1 MPLYIYLIL
10 SVHVSIG
17 TWVASTFC
25 PVWVMRIWI
34 GVLFTPLFQ
43 SFGYILWSG
52 ISLVELVMD
61 LSLIHVYV
69 FDELPYFFRSGCT
82 ILLYFHIWQNNM
94 EICRSTLFCLSINSL
109 MNIQIVSTFE
119 SMQTML
125 PWVKIMSIS
134 ILFGLSH

>member
-1 MPLYIYLIL
+1 MYIYLIL

-25 PVWVMRIWI
+25 PVWVMLIWI

-69 FDELPYFFRSGCT
+69 FDELPYFFHSGCT

-94 EICRSTLFCLSINSL
+94 EIYRSTLFCLSINSL